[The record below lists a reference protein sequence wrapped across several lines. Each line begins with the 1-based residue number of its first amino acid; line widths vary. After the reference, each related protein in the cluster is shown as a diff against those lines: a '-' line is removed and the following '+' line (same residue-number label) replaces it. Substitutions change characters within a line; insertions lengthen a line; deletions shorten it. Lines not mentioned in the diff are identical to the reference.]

1 MFHSVHR
8 KKGNEIKIVDREKIV
23 NKVFK
28 KRGCKMS
35 PLLFACKKLMLIIG
49 RINHNEEEIII
60 AEIYK
65 GLIWTQT
72 MSEKNV
78 EV

>member
-1 MFHSVHR
+1 
-8 KKGNEIKIVDREKIV
+8 
-23 NKVFK
+23 
-28 KRGCKMS
+28 MS

-60 AEIYK
+60 TEIYK

>member
-1 MFHSVHR
+1 
-8 KKGNEIKIVDREKIV
+8 
-23 NKVFK
+23 
-28 KRGCKMS
+28 MS
-35 PLLFACKKLMLIIG
+35 PLLFACKKRMLIIF
-49 RINHNEEEIII
+49 RINHNQEEMII